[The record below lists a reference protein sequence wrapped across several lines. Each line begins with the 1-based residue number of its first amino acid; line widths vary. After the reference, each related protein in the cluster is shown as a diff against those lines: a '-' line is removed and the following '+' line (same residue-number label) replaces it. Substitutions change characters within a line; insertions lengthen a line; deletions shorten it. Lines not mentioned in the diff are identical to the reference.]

1 MPLLALNR
9 KDTGGESIGRYRLQ
23 GADFAGTH
31 PETLSVWRYR
41 GRAARVLFR
50 RLF

>member
-9 KDTGGESIGRYRLQ
+9 KDTGGESIGSKAPKP
-23 GADFAGTH
+23 ADQAADLASEP

-41 GRAARVLFR
+41 GRYPDYR
-50 RLF
+50 